1 MKRQQM
7 RRFNSP
13 SAAAEDAVV
22 TAPGLT
28 ALPHVPKMAVYGHT
42 ASMPSPYFVGQTLV
56 TSIDLA
62 GILLLM

>member
-1 MKRQQM
+1 MQEEVQESEAPADEE
-7 RRFNSP
+7 FNSP
-13 SAAAEDAVV
+13 SRPQD
-22 TAPGLT
+22 
-28 ALPHVPKMAVYGHT
+28 AVYGHT